1 MMKIADA
8 SLSLSPAGDAHG
20 APAET
25 WPLGDTIA
33 ATVTHCACDDKVI
46 RAVRAYLREHFPHY
60 AVRDFHERARLVRT
74 GLPTQYAEYHVVS
87 VTDWEKAYY
96 TIVSMEF
103 LAQPVDQIGEHLWRY
118 DLASMLQHHRV
129 VIAFDKCISPL

>member
-1 MMKIADA
+1 MKTADA
-8 SLSLSPAGDAHG
+8 PLSLSPAGEAHA
-20 APAET
+20 APSET

-33 ATVTHCACDDKVI
+33 TTFTHCACDGEVI

-60 AVRDFHERARLVRT
+60 AVRDFHERVRRVRT
-74 GLPTQYAEYHVVS
+74 GLPTQYADHHVVS

-96 TIVSMEF
+96 AIVGGEF
-103 LAQPVDQIGEHLWRY
+103 LAQPVEQITEHLRRY

-129 VIAFDKCISPL
+129 VIASDGCISPL